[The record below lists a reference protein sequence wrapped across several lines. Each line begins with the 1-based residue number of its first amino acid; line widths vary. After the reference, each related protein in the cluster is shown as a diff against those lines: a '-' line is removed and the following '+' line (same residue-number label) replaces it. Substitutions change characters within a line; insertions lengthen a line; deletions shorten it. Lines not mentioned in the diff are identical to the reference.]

1 MLGVARNPHSV
12 HVCTKAWLPQNH
24 SQPSSFETKSL
35 CLLSTRR
42 KAIEIGVDLLMG
54 FLIWAMYYNDVE
66 FNVILHTIFKSLV
79 TE

>member
-1 MLGVARNPHSV
+1 MA
-12 HVCTKAWLPQNH
+12 AAE
-24 SQPSSFETKSL
+24 SQPTQQFRNEKL
-35 CLLSTRR
+35 VLVKEL
-42 KAIEIGVDLLMG
+42 AIEIGVDLLMG